1 MWSWWGWRYIP
12 SCRHACV
19 WNGVVSV
26 GVFAGGTVA
35 VVVVVWRVRIR
46 VSSVAAVPLHAI
58 KVSKMLKF

>member
-1 MWSWWGWRYIP
+1 M
-12 SCRHACV
+12 
-19 WNGVVSV
+19 VSV

-58 KVSKMLKF
+58 KVSKMPKFWKKVCRVPCWRPVLSA